1 MTPWKK
7 GVTTARNRRMEA
19 NRGKPSEFRI
29 VDLNGQGLLIF
40 TSSARHKNFT
50 EISSTL
56 IHIKRETLIFYK
68 ITL

>member
-7 GVTTARNRRMEA
+7 GVTTARNRRMAA

-40 TSSARHKNFT
+40 TSSARHKNFNPQ
-50 EISSTL
+50 
-56 IHIKRETLIFYK
+56 RFRQP
-68 ITL
+68 